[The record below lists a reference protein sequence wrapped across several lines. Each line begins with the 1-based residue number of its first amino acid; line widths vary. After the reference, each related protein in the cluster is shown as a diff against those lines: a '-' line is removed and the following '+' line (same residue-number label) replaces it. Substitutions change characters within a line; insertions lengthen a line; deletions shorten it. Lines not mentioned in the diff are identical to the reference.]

1 MKDMTKKKIA
11 SIIHVLA
18 YLAKIDNVVD
28 PAEKKIFKIVCERF
42 GIKIPELREILKESV
57 SLKKSLN
64 AINSKELKN
73 ILVNLMVL
81 MVSVDGNVCNNQK
94 KSIVKIMDSIG
105 ESAKDYFFFDKDGGL
120 DLQLVIDNELKI
132 LSNLPPTHPI

>member
-1 MKDMTKKKIA
+1 MKDMTKKEIA
-11 SIIHVLA
+11 NIIHVLA

-81 MVSVDGNVCNNQK
+81 MVSVDGNVCDNQK
-94 KSIVKIMDSIG
+94 KSIVKIMNSIG
-105 ESAKDYFFFDKDGGL
+105 ESTKDYFFFDKDGGL

>member
-1 MKDMTKKKIA
+1 MKDMTKKEIA
-11 SIIHVLA
+11 NIIHVLA

-81 MVSVDGNVCNNQK
+81 MVSVDGNVCDNQK

-105 ESAKDYFFFDKDGGL
+105 ESAKDYFFFDKDGVL
-120 DLQLVIDNELKI
+120 DLQLVVDNELKI

>member
-1 MKDMTKKKIA
+1 MKDMTKKEIA
-11 SIIHVLA
+11 NIIHVLA

-28 PAEKKIFKIVCERF
+28 PAEKKIFKIVCERC
-42 GIKIPELREILKESV
+42 GIKIRELREILKESF

-81 MVSVDGNVCNNQK
+81 MVSVDGNVCDNQK

>member
-1 MKDMTKKKIA
+1 MKDMTKKEIA
-11 SIIHVLA
+11 NIIHVLA

-42 GIKIPELREILKESV
+42 GIKIPELRETLKESV

-81 MVSVDGNVCNNQK
+81 MVSVDGNVCDNQK

-105 ESAKDYFFFDKDGGL
+105 ESAKDYFFFDKDGDL

>member
-1 MKDMTKKKIA
+1 MKDMTKKEIA
-11 SIIHVLA
+11 NIIHVLA

-81 MVSVDGNVCNNQK
+81 MVSVDGNVCDNQK
-94 KSIVKIMDSIG
+94 KSIVKIMNSIG
-105 ESAKDYFFFDKDGGL
+105 KSAKDYFFFDKDGGL

>member
-1 MKDMTKKKIA
+1 MKDMTKKEIA
-11 SIIHVLA
+11 NIIHVLA

-42 GIKIPELREILKESV
+42 GIKIPELREILKESF

-64 AINSKELKN
+64 EINSKELKN

-81 MVSVDGNVCNNQK
+81 MVCIDGNVCDNQK

-132 LSNLPPTHPI
+132 LSNLPPTHPV

>member
-1 MKDMTKKKIA
+1 MKDMTKKEIA
-11 SIIHVLA
+11 NIIHVLA

-28 PAEKKIFKIVCERF
+28 LAEKKIFKIVCERF

-81 MVSVDGNVCNNQK
+81 MVSVDGNVCDNQK

>member
-1 MKDMTKKKIA
+1 MKDMTKKEIA
-11 SIIHVLA
+11 NIIHVLA

-81 MVSVDGNVCNNQK
+81 MVSVDGNVCDNQK
-94 KSIVKIMDSIG
+94 KSIVKIMVSIG